1 MDDRRLFLTTL
12 ASIVAGCSGKR
23 QNPPK
28 AERSETEQPRTD
40 SDVLTTA
47 RLSETDRT
55 QSGTE
60 SRLPKPMD
68 RWTRVSE
75 PEFIVVGNG
84 SYDGYRASYSTS
96 DGRGYDAVVLK
107 QGDVPNTPELRT
119 LGERLACVG
128 WQTVVVTTEQVYA
141 ASSGTTTQT
150 QTPEAPPLMDTT
162 PVDDGEQ
169 HSSELLALS
178 PELTDEEIRQNS
190 VVCEE

>member
-28 AERSETEQPRTD
+28 AERSETEARTD
-40 SDVLTTA
+40 SAVPTT

-60 SRLPKPMD
+60 NRLPKPTD
-68 RWTRVSE
+68 RWTRLSE

-96 DGRGYDAVVLK
+96 DGRRYDAVVMSR
-107 QGDVPNTPELRT
+107 GDVPSPPELRS

-128 WQTVVVTTEQVYA
+128 WQSVVVTAERVYA
-141 ASSGTTTQT
+141 ASSGTTTET

-162 PVDDGEQ
+162 PVDGGEQ
-169 HSSELLALS
+169 PSAELLALS
-178 PELTDEEIRQNS
+178 PGLTEKEIRQNS
-190 VVCEE
+190 VVCRE